1 MSKIQGRV
9 KWFNDA
15 KGYGFVEA
23 TGIDK
28 DVFVHY
34 SAVGGEGYKSLR
46 EGEEIEFDL
55 EQGAKGPI
63 AVNVVR
69 KTAKK
74 DHTETKPSETAVAE
88 EASE

>member
-23 TGIDK
+23 SGIEK

-34 SAVGGEGYKSLR
+34 SAINGEGYKSLR
-46 EGEEIEFDL
+46 EGEEIEFDV

-63 AVNVVR
+63 AVNVIR
-69 KTAKK
+69 KNAKK
-74 DHTETKPSETAVAE
+74 VPTETTQVTE
-88 EASE
+88 EVVEKAS